1 MCANHFQ
8 VTCNANASI
17 IYGEKEKV
25 LSLCEQLIKLG
36 IKPIALVFNTDEPET
51 EHLGI
56 PILTQEKLS
65 NFSGKTG
72 TVIIPAF
79 SIYGKGLDSLRDL
92 DHNLLKLAVRD
103 IEYLSYLLMNS
114 HVEVELPPQ
123 KADASGILIGTQLG
137 FVLGGIES
145 WIANLY
151 LKLKERGITTKVLE
165 PLQDCIYRYVG
176 PEFYGINPKDV
187 YRFGPFKS
195 FADYVMKSIQDIST
209 NPPKIYIDNGSYRVL
224 AAFGVAK
231 KVIKNDTKII
241 SVLHGD
247 SEVVYRR
254 ALLFDSIIDKYIAVS
269 NTIKDDIC
277 KLLPERK
284 NDVTV
289 IRQIPKPCERIR
301 DFNFPHSIKLCY
313 ASRLEPCRKRTMWLT
328 EVMDVLLAENVDFYL
343 SIAGEGECYDSLARY
358 VSDRQINNRVSL
370 MGMIPHTKMNSF
382 WQQHEV
388 FLNFSRE
395 EGGPL
400 TLVESMSQGVVPIVT
415 PVGNGKDFVN
425 TGENG
430 YLISSPLEASN
441 AIMRLATNST
451 LLHNMRYSSWK
462 SMLTR
467 YHKTCEITAN
477 LIENMYCG
485 KDLLP

>member
-151 LKLKERGITTKVLE
+151 LKLKERGITAKVLE

-231 KVIKNDTKII
+231 KVIKNIDAQEYTKEDDIKDILAKHVMSSVRFSKSIQNMIDQGVDTFIEIGPGK
-241 SVLHGD
+241 VLSGLVKRINK
-247 SEVVYRR
+247 EVRIYNIQDEES
-254 ALLFDSIIDKYIAVS
+254 LE
-269 NTIKDDIC
+269 NTIK
-277 KLLPERK
+277 
-284 NDVTV
+284 
-289 IRQIPKPCERIR
+289 
-301 DFNFPHSIKLCY
+301 SIK
-313 ASRLEPCRKRTMWLT
+313 
-328 EVMDVLLAENVDFYL
+328 
-343 SIAGEGECYDSLARY
+343 
-358 VSDRQINNRVSL
+358 
-370 MGMIPHTKMNSF
+370 
-382 WQQHEV
+382 
-388 FLNFSRE
+388 
-395 EGGPL
+395 GG
-400 TLVESMSQGVVPIVT
+400 G
-415 PVGNGKDFVN
+415 F
-425 TGENG
+425 
-430 YLISSPLEASN
+430 
-441 AIMRLATNST
+441 
-451 LLHNMRYSSWK
+451 
-462 SMLTR
+462 
-467 YHKTCEITAN
+467 
-477 LIENMYCG
+477 
-485 KDLLP
+485 